1 MESLHIILMKLIL
14 QVKDKN
20 HHKTILDIL
29 EEFIKIVNLLNSFIL
44 EIITITQKRNSL
56 LVDSINNM

>member
-20 HHKTILDIL
+20 HHKTIL
-29 EEFIKIVNLLNSFIL
+29 EEFINIVNLLNSFTL
-44 EIITITQKRNSL
+44 EIITITHMQNSL